1 MLQEAIKARIPIIGV
16 ATDDPINAEQV
27 LQSIA
32 ADKGVIDFSSLTT
45 SGVLQPN
52 RVYWTFDDKAISL
65 TNYRRLQKSLSSLIV
80 FNAKPSDFALDGG
93 ILHAPEAMVYK
104 YLEPFTKVEQRQ
116 KIIRILKGL
125 SLKACSDVVQLT
137 IARTGGLKP
146 EEVRRTRLGMSGS
159 VQGLIPL
166 ESESEVFYV
175 WPKELKEWFELN
187 QKYFESAQT
196 PQKLVPRGVCLD
208 GPPGTGKTMAAR
220 AIAHSLKIP
229 LYRLD
234 VSQALNRYIGESE
247 NRVQRSLMLIEQEAP
262 CVLLIDEV
270 EKVFTHDGDPGPV
283 QRILSTLLWWLSE
296 HQSRI
301 ITILTTNNRKAI
313 PPELYRPGRMDQ
325 VITLGLM
332 KPAET
337 VQFAKGVFHDVIGVP
352 PDSSQVIALVD
363 QMTHKP
369 EWSPSEVSEVVYKL
383 IKAKNWVE
391 LV

>member
-1 MLQEAIKARIPIIGV
+1 MLQEAIKARLPIIGV
-16 ATDDPINAEQV
+16 ATDDPINAEAV

-32 ADKGVIDFSSLTT
+32 EPKLVSDFSNIASNGPVIT
-45 SGVLQPN
+45 G
-52 RVYWTFDDKAISL
+52 RVYWTFDDKAVTL
-65 TNYRRLQKSLSSLIV
+65 TNYRRFQKSLSSLIV
-80 FNAKPSDFALDGG
+80 FNAKPSDLAFDGG
-93 ILHAPEAMVYK
+93 LLHAPETMIYK
-104 YLEPFTKVEQRQ
+104 YLEAFTKTEQRQ

-146 EEVRRTRLGMSGS
+146 EEVRRTRLGISGS

-166 ESESEVFYV
+166 ESESEAFYV

-196 PQKLVPRGVCLD
+196 PQKLVPRGLCFD

-220 AIAHSLKIP
+220 AIAHSLGIP

-270 EKVFTHDGDPGPV
+270 EKIFGYSDDNGVVT
-283 QRILSTLLWWLSE
+283 RILSTLLWWLSE
-296 HQSRI
+296 HQGRVL
-301 ITILTTNNRKAI
+301 TMLTTNKLQFI
-313 PPELYRPGRMDQ
+313 PPELYRPGRMDK

-332 KPAET
+332 KPEET
-337 VQFAKGVFHDVIGVP
+337 VKFAKGVFQDVVGVP
-352 PDSSQVIALVD
+352 PDTHQVIAIID
-363 QMTHKP
+363 QLTKKP
-369 EWSPSEVSEVVYKL
+369 EWSPSDVSIVIYNLVKTN
-383 IKAKNWVE
+383 NWVE